1 MNKKVRV
8 VLVGLGGY
16 GQGYAAAAL
25 DHADDL
31 GIELVGAVDPTP
43 ERCARADE
51 VRAAVGRIE
60 PTVGD
65 FFADGSA
72 DLAVIASPIQYHAP
86 QTIAALEAGAHVL
99 CEKPA
104 AGTIQDAIA
113 MRAAADRAGLSVTIG
128 YQWSF
133 SDPVQRLRSDIA
145 AGRFGAPKTLKV
157 LAFWPRTAAYY
168 GRSAW
173 AGAIRS
179 ADGSWILDS
188 PMNNATAH
196 YLQNCFFVLGD
207 GGRPTA
213 VQAAL
218 ARVNPIE
225 NCDTTLLQ
233 VGTASGADVVFLS
246 THAVPSNVGPVAR
259 YQFEH
264 ADVLCESPGDFRVR
278 YHGGRIEEY
287 GSPEVTPAQK
297 IAAVSAMISGGP
309 PAAAGL
315 ESLARIGAGLPCTI
329 GDAMA
334 QTTAICGAHDSSP
347 IVDAPSELVRTTR
360 IGSDASSDLR
370 WIEGLQAAM
379 VQCFDHGALPADL
392 GLVPWL
398 PSGRRIDLTNYDC
411 YPGPDACG

>member
-1 MNKKVRV
+1 MSERVRV

-25 DHADDL
+25 DHAQAL

-43 ERCARADE
+43 ERCARADD
-51 VRAAVGRIE
+51 VRAAVGSIAAS
-60 PTVGD
+60 VDD
-65 FFADGSA
+65 FFASGAA

-113 MRAAADRAGLSVTIG
+113 MRDAAGRARRSITIG

-133 SDPVQRLRSDIA
+133 SDPVQRLRSEIA

-173 AGAIRS
+173 AGAVRS

-207 GGRPTA
+207 GGRPVS

-218 ARVNPIE
+218 ARVNSIE
-225 NCDTTLLQ
+225 NCDTTLLRVQ
-233 VGTASGADVVFLS
+233 TASGADVVFLS

-278 YHGGRIEEY
+278 YHDGRIEPY
-287 GSPEVTPAQK
+287 GSPEITPAQK
-297 IAAVSAMISGGP
+297 IAAVAAMIAGRP
-309 PAAAGL
+309 VPAETGL
-315 ESLARIGAGLPCTI
+315 ESRARIGAGVPCTI

-334 QTTAICGAHDSSP
+334 QTTAICGAHDSAA
-347 IVDAPSELVRTTR
+347 IIDAPADLVRTTR
-360 IGSDASSDLR
+360 MGSDAASDLR
-370 WIEGLQAAM
+370 WIEGLQTAM
-379 VQCFDHGALPADL
+379 IPCFDHGALPADL
-392 GLVPWL
+392 GLLPWL
-398 PSGRRIDLTNYDC
+398 PSGRVVDLSAYDR
-411 YPGPDACG
+411 YPGPAA